1 MKLQPLHFMPRQRP
15 LVPLPAAPRTR
26 LAQLGDWMARHRRA
40 IACLQ
45 WAIVL
50 VYFVLVAVPAFLPLP
65 PEDARMA
72 NHFTRAAQFAFWG
85 IWWPFVIVSMLLVGR
100 FWCGVMC
107 PEGALTEWVGRPGK
121 GRAIPRWMRWP
132 GWPLVGFLGTTLYGQ
147 LISVYEYPGPVLVIL
162 GGSTVAAIAV
172 GIVYGRGKRVWC
184 RYLCPVTGVFALLAR
199 LAPLH
204 FQTDRAAWQAQPP
217 NTPAVD
223 CPPLLNVG
231 TLASAS
237 QCHACGRCSGHRG
250 AVALRTRWPGSEI
263 LNSQPGDV
271 GRYEA
276 LLLLYGMLGFALG
289 AFQWTMASGFVRAKQ
304 GLATWLVERDIFW
317 PLADN
322 APWWLLT
329 HYPQVSDVFSWL
341 DGAGIVAWLTGTAL
355 LVGGFAHLATAAAA
369 RLARTDWKVL
379 ALCLVPMAAANLFL
393 GLSMLTL
400 TQLRSE
406 GIVFAW
412 LPQARLALLA
422 LAWGG
427 GVALALGQLRRAGV
441 SGARRLLATAL
452 LASAAAVPALLWL
465 RALNLIS

>member
-1 MKLQPLHFMPRQRP
+1 MNTTHTLHFMPRQSHP
-15 LVPLPAAPRTR
+15 SRTR
-26 LAQLGDWMARHRRA
+26 LARLGDWMARHRSS
-40 IACLQ
+40 IARLQ
-45 WAIVL
+45 WAIVVL
-50 VYFVLVAVPAFLPLP
+50 YFVLVAVPAFLPLP
-65 PEDARMA
+65 PEDARMFD
-72 NHFTRAAQFAFWG
+72 NFTRVAQFAFWG
-85 IWWPFVIVSMLLVGR
+85 IWWPFVIASMLLVGR

-107 PEGALTEWVGRPGK
+107 PEGALTEFVGRPGK

-204 FQTDRAAWQAQPP
+204 FQVDRAAWQAQPA
-217 NTPAVD
+217 NIPAVD
-223 CPPLLNVG
+223 CPPLLNVS

-237 QCHACGRCSGHRG
+237 QCHSCGRCSGHRG
-250 AVALRTRWPGSEI
+250 AVALRGRWPGSEI
-263 LNSQPGDV
+263 VNSRPGDV

-289 AFQWTMASGFVRAKQ
+289 AFQWTMAPGFVQAKQ
-304 GLATWLVERDIFW
+304 ALATWLVERDIVW

-341 DGAGIVAWLTGTAL
+341 DGAGIVAWLTGAAL
-355 LVGGFAHLATAAAA
+355 LVGGFAHLATLAAA

-379 ALCLVPMAAANLFL
+379 ALSLVPMAAANLFL

-406 GIVFAW
+406 GIVFDW
-412 LPQARLALLA
+412 LPQARLMLLA
-422 LAWGG
+422 LAWLG
-427 GVALALGQLRRAGV
+427 GVALCIGQLRRAGV
-441 SGARRLLATAL
+441 TGVRAVLATVLLAA
-452 LASAAAVPALLWL
+452 AAAVPVLLWVRTL
-465 RALNLIS
+465 DLTALF